1 MYAGVAGPVVRPAD
15 LRNGNIRKFSNVPAW
30 ITDADVLEVASKV
43 ILLAIPESALEGG
56 VNFSIVARRAS
67 SNTANGMPILR
78 IKNVCGM
85 QVAASAPDENWI
97 PTNHEELNAMLRSPL
112 TPLHI
117 EAGIQYYGYLYRF
130 PRTRGDRPIPPIT
143 QTHPDYE
150 EGN

>member
-1 MYAGVAGPVVRPAD
+1 MDQYGYTVGNECGNCFDVSKNGIEQCEGPWYHTPRSVSLIVEQRPVNRMYAGVAGPVVQPAD

-85 QVAASAPDENWI
+85 QVAA
-97 PTNHEELNAMLRSPL
+97 
-112 TPLHI
+112 
-117 EAGIQYYGYLYRF
+117 
-130 PRTRGDRPIPPIT
+130 
-143 QTHPDYE
+143 
-150 EGN
+150 